1 MEVILIR
8 DVDRIGKAGSVIKVK
23 DGYARNFL
31 FPNNLALPA
40 TSGNLKKIEQDNLKK
55 NLKLEQQKKDAEAL
69 REKLANLSLTLP
81 VLTQEDET
89 LYGSI
94 ADTEIERLLKDEGF
108 DIDKNAISLEQPI
121 KALGIYE
128 IPVKLHPEVVA
139 KIKLW
144 IVKK

>member
-31 FPNNLALPA
+31 FPNNLAVPA
-40 TSGNLKKIEQDNLKK
+40 TSGNLKKVEQDNLKR
-55 NLKLEQQKKDAEAL
+55 NLKLEQQKKDAEAVK
-69 REKLANLSLTLP
+69 EKLANFSLTMP

-89 LYGSI
+89 LYGSVTNI
-94 ADTEIERLLKDEGF
+94 EIERLLKDEGF
-108 DIDKNAISLEQPI
+108 DIDKSAIILEQPI